1 MLHLDPPDS
10 GLYFMV
16 ENRVYLPGNSVNI
29 SDIGSQPKDDRS
41 NPASTL
47 VCVTTNVN
55 MACCRSS
62 DSNGSGPIGNW
73 YYPNE
78 IMVNNR
84 DAASGE
90 NFTKY
95 VFRHQL
101 RLSSQGAPEGPLGEY
116 RCEIPD
122 GNGRRSNARINI
134 ISILPG
140 KLGEMAGFHLL
151 LAAVCIRTLSKN
163 KPFYIL
169 FSE

>member
-10 GLYFMV
+10 VLYFMV
-16 ENRVYLPGNSVNI
+16 GNRVYLPGDSVNI
-29 SDIGSQPKDDRS
+29 SDIASQPLDDR
-41 NPASTL
+41 PDPGSTL

-62 DSNGSGPIGNW
+62 DSNGNGRIGNW

-78 IMVNNR
+78 DMVNYP
-84 DAASGE
+84 DAASDGE

-95 VFRHQL
+95 VYQQQL

-122 GNGRRSNARINI
+122 GIGSGGNANSRINI
-134 ISILPG
+134 INILSG
-140 KLGEMAGFHLL
+140 KLVSALAGFQLL
-151 LAAVCIRTLSKN
+151 LAPV
-163 KPFYIL
+163 YI
-169 FSE
+169 

>member
-16 ENRVYLPGNSVNI
+16 ENRVYLPGNSVNLT
-29 SDIGSQPKDDRS
+29 DIGAQPDNRS

-55 MACCRSS
+55 IDCCRRR
-62 DSNGSGPIGNW
+62 DNNDIGAIGDW
-73 YYPNE
+73 YYPNDDS
-78 IMVNNR
+78 VN
-84 DAASGE
+84 DPGSASGE

-101 RLSSQGAPEGPLGEY
+101 RLSSQGAPEGPLGVY

-122 GNGRRSNARINI
+122 GRGGYATASINI
-134 ISILPG
+134 TNILSG
-140 KLGEMAGFHLL
+140 KLVSESGWISSIVSSSVHLS
-151 LAAVCIRTLSKN
+151 I
-163 KPFYIL
+163 I
-169 FSE
+169 